1 MLSFWERE
9 SFTDYDYIV
18 VGGGIVGCSTAYHL
32 KTIHPEASIA
42 ILERGIFP
50 SGASSKNAGFA
61 CFGSLTELADDL
73 PNLGADGLVALVK
86 KRWEGL
92 QLLREI
98 LGTKTID
105 FQLNRGYELIRA
117 KEAAVLPQMT
127 YFNDLLLPIFGEP
140 VFKEEPSL
148 VDTFNFDASQV
159 QTIVSNQFEGQI
171 DTGKMMQAWWELCA
185 KNSIKLFTGCEV
197 ASIDVEKGQIRV
209 QSQQYGDVPFTAKKI
224 AICTNAFSKRFL
236 PDEDIEPG
244 RGMVI
249 VTKPIP
255 NLKFK
260 GVFHYD
266 EGYFYFRNIGERLL
280 IGGGR
285 NLDKAGEQTENF
297 GINEMIKQQIL
308 HDIEKLILPGQSFA
322 IDMEW
327 SGIMAFG
334 KNKAPIVKKI
344 ADNTAIGVR
353 LGGMGVAIGTQVG
366 KEISELLTR
375 KN

>member
-9 SFTDYDYIV
+9 SFTNYDYLVI
-18 VGGGIVGCSTAYHL
+18 GGGIVGCSTAYHL

-73 PNLGADGLVALVK
+73 PTLGEEALVKLVK

-92 QLLREI
+92 QLLQQI
-98 LGTKTID
+98 LGSKVID
-105 FQLNRGYELIRA
+105 FQSNRGFELIRE
-117 KEAAVLPQMT
+117 KEMPVLPQMDF
-127 YFNDLLLPIFGEP
+127 FNDLLKPVFGET
-140 VFKEEPSL
+140 VFKEEKSL
-148 VDTFNFDASQV
+148 VQTFGFDAAQV
-159 QTIVSNQFEGQI
+159 NTIVSNQFEGQI
-171 DTGKMMQAWWELCA
+171 DTGKMMNAWWDLCA
-185 KNSIKLFTGCEV
+185 KRGIKLFTGCEV
-197 ASIDVEKGQIRV
+197 AKIDSENSHVVVKSEQHGEIKFSG
-209 QSQQYGDVPFTAKKI
+209 KKI
-224 AICTNAFSKRFL
+224 AICTNAFTKRFL
-236 PDEDIEPG
+236 PSEDIEPG
-244 RGMVI
+244 RGMVM
-249 VTKPIP
+249 VTKPISG
-255 NLKFK
+255 LRFK

-266 EGYFYFRNIGERLL
+266 EGYFYFRNIGDRLL

-285 NLDKAGEQTENF
+285 NLDKAGEQTEDF
-297 GINEMIKQQIL
+297 GINEKIKEQIL
-308 HDIEKLILPGQSFA
+308 HDIERLILPNQKIE

-334 KNKAPIVKKI
+334 QNKAPIVKM
-344 ADNTAIGVR
+344 ATSNTAIGVR

-375 KN
+375 